1 MTTLHTQV
9 VSKLA
14 ALLERAIRV
23 TTISL
28 HLVLVSNMATLRTQV
43 VSQLAASLECAVWV
57 ALSMLVYSPCPHW
70 MIATYSLAGAAGS
83 GVVVSCMAALSA
95 QLLGQLRALGE
106 CAVGVAVGVV

>member
-57 ALSMLVYSPCPHW
+57 ALSMLVCPSCPHW
-70 MIATYSLAGAAGS
+70 MIATYSLAGAAR

-95 QLLGQLRALGE
+95 EFLGQLRALGE